1 MAPLIHGLA
10 ESAEWLT
17 AERGGAAAAGAL
29 LQPPDSWEWLTV
41 GVYCCSHGCHT
52 GGAFAEEAVALA
64 NEDA

>member
-10 ESAEWLT
+10 ESAEWLA
-17 AERGGAAAAGAL
+17 AEGDCTAAAGAL

-41 GVYCCSHGCHT
+41 AVFSCSRGCDT
-52 GGAFAEEAVALA
+52 RGAVAEEAVALA